1 MMPFFIYAFIT
12 GVFNLF
18 IIMVSIDNGD
28 EIGLQWINPIVIYNN
43 VHVNW
48 FGCIVLTILAHI
60 IAGPWAC
67 LYWFYKIIIVGIYK
81 LCTVGRK

>member
-1 MMPFFIYAFIT
+1 MIPFEIYTFVT
-12 GVFNLF
+12 GLLHLM
-18 IIMVSIDNGD
+18 IIMISLEKV
-28 EIGLQWINPIVIYNN
+28 GLQWINPIVIYNN

-67 LYWFYKIIIVGIYK
+67 LYWFYK
-81 LCTVGRK
+81 LCTVGRKQED

>member
-1 MMPFFIYAFIT
+1 MIPFEIYTFVT
-12 GVFNLF
+12 GLLHLM
-18 IIMVSIDNGD
+18 IIMISLENV
-28 EIGLQWINPIVIYNN
+28 GLQWINPIVIYNN
-43 VHVNW
+43 VHINW

-67 LYWFYKIIIVGIYK
+67 LYWFYK

>member
-1 MMPFFIYAFIT
+1 MIPFEIYTFVT
-12 GVFNLF
+12 GLLHLM
-18 IIMVSIDNGD
+18 IIMISLEKV
-28 EIGLQWINPIVIYNN
+28 GLQWINPIVIYNN

-67 LYWFYKIIIVGIYK
+67 LYWFYK